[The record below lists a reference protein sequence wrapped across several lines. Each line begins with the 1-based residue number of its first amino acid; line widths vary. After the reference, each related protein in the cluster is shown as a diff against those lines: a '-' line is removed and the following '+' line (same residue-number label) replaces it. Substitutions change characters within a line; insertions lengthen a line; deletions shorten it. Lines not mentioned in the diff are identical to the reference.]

1 MKKTIYLIC
10 TMLCIVFAL
19 KSFGQCSTTAPVT
32 STVTG
37 QANYIQT
44 FALNSIFSTGSSGIG
59 ANRYTDLSSTNSF
72 TIQSGSNIN
81 IQWTKTGAN
90 GTACM
95 WIDFNNNGVFESN
108 EMFYQSPNQNGD
120 NINITIPLS
129 SAINVPLKARL
140 RVYVTPGFSPPS
152 DPCLP
157 YDNLYGET
165 EDYTVVFTCPSNLSM
180 LSNSNLIASGEI
192 QANSKVC
199 NNSGFLTVN
208 LNPFTNFT
216 YTWMPGNSNV
226 ALLPIS
232 TTSSTVTYTASVSIA
247 DCPAIQNTLSR
258 TFTVLQTPTISVS
271 GNTTICNGQ
280 STTLTSSGATTY
292 LWTHL
297 GGGMNPVVVS
307 PTATTVY
314 TVTGITDDID
324 FPTNQVFNGC
334 RHTLYPTV
342 QVVASPT
349 ISISNATV
357 CAGSSF
363 TLNPTGATS
372 YTYSGGSTVVS
383 PTATSVYTITGSNG
397 SCSSSKSVTI
407 STIASPTVSVSN
419 GTICSGNSFTISPT
433 GATNYTYSGGS
444 AIVSPT
450 ATSIY
455 SVTGSNGTCS
465 QTKTMTVVV
474 NARPVISASNGT
486 ICSGASFNL
495 NPTGASTYTI
505 SGGSATV
512 SPTTTTSY
520 TVNGTSAQ
528 GCVSQSDFIATVNVN
543 TTPTITASNGTICA
557 GFSFTISPSGATS
570 YTYSGGGSAVVS
582 PTTNTTYVV
591 TGSNGSCSSTKSV
604 TVTVNPKPFVGFNVG
619 ASYADNL
626 CPNEPLTIP
635 LFGTNN
641 AQSYTLNGNSIPVPT
656 SGIVISPSITTVY
669 TMVATN
675 TITGCAAT
683 FSIAGIVKTRT
694 ITITTT
700 NTLLC
705 TGQTATLIATA
716 SGAGGLYYIWTGGN
730 SSFTGDN
737 IISPS
742 TTTIYTVNAVDNNM
756 GNTNNTNCYYPAT
769 YTQSVSTCTGIEEVT
784 NNNLVSIYPNPANH
798 FITVDVPDTNDGTI
812 VYIINALG
820 EIIATENA
828 TSSNITLNI
837 DNLTNGIYFVKIESK
852 NGSAIKKFIKQ

>member
-1 MKKTIYLIC
+1 MKKTIYSIY
-10 TMLCIVFAL
+10 TMLCIVFAF

-37 QANYIQT
+37 QLNYIQT
-44 FALNSIFSTGSSGIG
+44 FALNSVFSTGSSGIG
-59 ANRYTDLSSTNSF
+59 TNRYTDLSSTNSF
-72 TIQSGSNIN
+72 TVQSGSNIN

-95 WIDFNNNGVFESN
+95 WIDFNNSGVFESS

-120 NINITIPLS
+120 NVNIAIPLS

-165 EDYTVVFTCPSNLSM
+165 EDYTVVLTCPSNLSM
-180 LSNSNLIASGEI
+180 LSNTNLIASGEI

-216 YTWMPGNSNV
+216 YTWMPSNSNV

-232 TTSSTVTYTASVSIA
+232 TTSSTVTYTATVSIA
-247 DCPAIQNTLSR
+247 GCPAIQNTLSR
-258 TFTVLQTPTISVS
+258 SFTVLQTPTISVS

-280 STTLTSSGATTY
+280 STTLTGSGATTY

-297 GGGMNPVVVS
+297 GGGMNPISVS
-307 PTATTVY
+307 PTTTTVY

-324 FPTNQVFNGC
+324 FPANQVFNGC

-372 YTYSGGSTVVS
+372 YTYSGGNAVVS

-397 SCSSSKSVTI
+397 SCSSAKSVTI

-433 GATNYTYSGGS
+433 GATSYTYSGGS

-450 ATSIY
+450 ATSNY

-474 NARPVISASNGT
+474 NNIPVISASNGT

-528 GCVSQSDFIATVNVN
+528 GCVSQSAFVATVNVN
-543 TTPTITASNGTICA
+543 AAPIITVSNGTICS
-557 GFSFTISPSGATS
+557 GSSFTINPSGATS

-591 TGSNGSCSSTKSV
+591 TGSNGSCSSSKNV
-604 TVTVNPKPFVGFNVG
+604 TVTVNPLPN
-619 ASYADNL
+619 SSINIQNQPY
-626 CPNEPLTIP
+626 CPNAVTNIGFVINTVTVAVNGIP
-635 LFGTNN
+635 ATQDQFSNYTY
-641 AQSYTLNGNSIPVPT
+641 AAATTQTLNFVHTNTLTGCTRTQTP
-656 SGIVISPSITTVY
+656 IVYNVLS
-669 TMVATN
+669 N
-675 TITGCAAT
+675 TITISSSSANPICSGQSAIL
-683 FSIAGIVKTRT
+683 IASVAGTPANLAWSNAPVFGNTTT
-694 ITITTT
+694 ITPTITTT
-700 NTLLC
+700 YTIS
-705 TGQTATLIATA
+705 GQDQ
-716 SGAGGLYYIWTGGN
+716 AGYGCNY
-730 SSFTGDN
+730 S
-737 IISPS
+737 
-742 TTTIYTVNAVDNNM
+742 
-756 GNTNNTNCYYPAT
+756 AT
-769 YTQSVSTCTGIEEVT
+769 YTQSVTTCTGIEEAI
-784 NNNLVSIYPNPANH
+784 NSNLVSIYPNPATN
-798 FITVDVPDTNDGTI
+798 FITVGVADVNEGTTI
-812 VYIINALG
+812 HIINALG
-820 EIIATENA
+820 EIVVTETA
-828 TSSNITLNI
+828 TSTSTTLNTE
-837 DNLTNGIYFVKIESK
+837 NLTNGIYFVKVESK
-852 NGSAIKKFIKQ
+852 NSSAIKKFIKQ

>member
-1 MKKTIYLIC
+1 MKKTIYSIY
-10 TMLCIVFAL
+10 TMLCIVFAF

-37 QANYIQT
+37 QLNYIQT
-44 FALNSIFSTGSSGIG
+44 FALNSVFSTGSSGIG
-59 ANRYTDLSSTNSF
+59 TNRYTDLSSTNSF
-72 TIQSGSNIN
+72 TVQSGSNIN

-95 WIDFNNNGVFESN
+95 WIDFNNSGVFESS

-120 NINITIPLS
+120 NVNIAIPLS

-165 EDYTVVFTCPSNLSM
+165 EDYTVVLTCPSNLSM
-180 LSNSNLIASGEI
+180 LSNTNLIASGEI

-216 YTWMPGNSNV
+216 YTWMPSNSNV

-232 TTSSTVTYTASVSIA
+232 TTSSTVTYTATVSIA
-247 DCPAIQNTLSR
+247 GCPAIQNTLSR
-258 TFTVLQTPTISVS
+258 SFTVLQTPTISVS

-280 STTLTSSGATTY
+280 STTLTGSGATTY

-297 GGGMNPVVVS
+297 GGGMNPISVS
-307 PTATTVY
+307 PTTTTVY

-324 FPTNQVFNGC
+324 FPANQVFNGC

-372 YTYSGGSTVVS
+372 YTYSGGNAVVS

-397 SCSSSKSVTI
+397 SCSSAKSVTI

-433 GATNYTYSGGS
+433 GATSYTYSGGS

-450 ATSIY
+450 ATSNY

-474 NARPVISASNGT
+474 NNIPVISASNGT

-528 GCVSQSDFIATVNVN
+528 GCVSQSAFVATVNVN
-543 TTPTITASNGTICA
+543 AAPIITVSNGTICS
-557 GFSFTISPSGATS
+557 GSSFTINPSGATS

-591 TGSNGSCSSTKSV
+591 TGSNGSCSSSKNV
-604 TVTVNPKPFVGFNVG
+604 TVTVNPLPN
-619 ASYADNL
+619 SSINIQNQPY
-626 CPNEPLTIP
+626 CPNAVTNIGFVINTVTVAVNGIP
-635 LFGTNN
+635 ATQDQFSNYTY
-641 AQSYTLNGNSIPVPT
+641 AAATTQTLNFVHTNTLTGCTRTQTP
-656 SGIVISPSITTVY
+656 IVYNVLS
-669 TMVATN
+669 N
-675 TITGCAAT
+675 TITISSSSANPICSGQSAIL
-683 FSIAGIVKTRT
+683 IASVAGTPANLAWSNAPVFGNTTT
-694 ITITTT
+694 ITPTITTT
-700 NTLLC
+700 YTIS
-705 TGQTATLIATA
+705 GQDQ
-716 SGAGGLYYIWTGGN
+716 AGYGCNY
-730 SSFTGDN
+730 S
-737 IISPS
+737 
-742 TTTIYTVNAVDNNM
+742 
-756 GNTNNTNCYYPAT
+756 AT
-769 YTQSVSTCTGIEEVT
+769 YTQSVTTCTGIEEAI
-784 NNNLVSIYPNPANH
+784 NSNLVSIYPNPATN
-798 FITVDVPDTNDGTI
+798 FITVGVADVNEVTTI
-812 VYIINALG
+812 HIINALG
-820 EIIATENA
+820 EIVVTETA
-828 TSSNITLNI
+828 TSTSTTLNTE
-837 DNLTNGIYFVKIESK
+837 NLTNGIYFVKVESK
-852 NGSAIKKFIKQ
+852 NSSAIKKFIKQ

>member
-1 MKKTIYLIC
+1 MKKTIYSIY

-37 QANYIQT
+37 QSNYIQT
-44 FALNSIFSTGSSGIG
+44 FALNSVFSTGSSGIG

-72 TIQSGSNIN
+72 TVQSGSNIN

-95 WIDFNNNGVFESN
+95 WIDFNNSGVFESS

-120 NINITIPLS
+120 NVNIAIPLS

-140 RVYVTPGFSPPS
+140 RVYVTPSFTPPS

-165 EDYTVVFTCPSNLSM
+165 EDYTVVLTCPSNLSM
-180 LSNSNLIASGEI
+180 LSNTNLIASGEI

-208 LNPFTNFT
+208 LNPFANFT

-232 TTSSTVTYTASVSIA
+232 TTSSTVTYTATVSIA
-247 DCPAIQNTLSR
+247 GCPAIQNTLSR
-258 TFTVLQTPTISVS
+258 SFTVLQTPTISVS

-280 STTLTSSGATTY
+280 STTLTGSGATTY

-324 FPTNQVFNGC
+324 FPANQVFNGC

-372 YTYSGGSTVVS
+372 YTYSGGSAVVS

-433 GATNYTYSGGS
+433 GATSYTYSGGS

-450 ATSIY
+450 ATSNY

-512 SPTTTTSY
+512 SPTITTSY

-528 GCVSQSDFIATVNVN
+528 GCVSQSAFVATVNVN
-543 TTPTITASNGTICA
+543 AAPVITVSNGTICS
-557 GFSFTISPSGATS
+557 GSSFTINPSGATS

-591 TGSNGSCSSTKSV
+591 TGSNGSCSSSKNV
-604 TVTVNPKPFVGFNVG
+604 TVTVNPLPN
-619 ASYADNL
+619 SSINIQNQPY
-626 CPNEPLTIP
+626 CPNAVTNIGFVINTVTVAVNGIP
-635 LFGTNN
+635 ATQDQFYNYTYS
-641 AQSYTLNGNSIPVPT
+641 AATTQTLNF
-656 SGIVISPSITTVY
+656 VY
-669 TMVATN
+669 TNTLTGCTRTQTPIVYNVLSN
-675 TITGCAAT
+675 TITISSSSANPICA
-683 FSIAGIVKTRT
+683 
-694 ITITTT
+694 
-700 NTLLC
+700 
-705 TGQTATLIATA
+705 GQSAILTA
-716 SGAGGLYYIWTGGN
+716 SVAGTPANLAWSNAPVFGN
-730 SSFTGDN
+730 
-737 IISPS
+737 
-742 TTTIYTVNAVDNNM
+742 TTTITPTVTTTYTISGQDQAGYGCN
-756 GNTNNTNCYYPAT
+756 YSAT
-769 YTQSVSTCTGIEEVT
+769 YTQSVTTCTGIEEAI
-784 NNNLVSIYPNPANH
+784 NNNLVSIYPNPAND
-798 FITVDVPDTNDGTI
+798 FITVGMADADEGKTI
-812 VYIINALG
+812 HIINALG
-820 EIIATENA
+820 EIVVTETVVS
-828 TSSNITLNI
+828 TSTTLKTE
-837 DNLTNGIYFVKIESK
+837 NLTNGIYFVKVESK
-852 NGSAIKKFIKQ
+852 NSSAIKKFIKQ

>member
-1 MKKTIYLIC
+1 MKKTIYSIY

-44 FALNSIFSTGSSGIG
+44 FALNSVFSTGSSGIG

-72 TIQSGSNIN
+72 TVQSGSNIN

-95 WIDFNNNGVFESN
+95 WIDFNNNSVFESN

-120 NINITIPLS
+120 NVNIAIPLS

-165 EDYTVVFTCPSNLSM
+165 EDYTVVLTCPSNLSM
-180 LSNSNLIASGEI
+180 LSNTNLIASGEI
-192 QANSKVC
+192 QANTKVC

-232 TTSSTVTYTASVSIA
+232 TTSSTVTYTATVSIA
-247 DCPAIQNTLSR
+247 GCPAIQNTLSR
-258 TFTVLQTPTISVS
+258 SFTVLQTPTISVS

-280 STTLTSSGATTY
+280 STTLTGSGATTY

-297 GGGMNPVVVS
+297 GGGMNPISVS
-307 PTATTVY
+307 PTATAVY

-324 FPTNQVFNGC
+324 FPANQVFNGC

-342 QVVASPT
+342 QVVAGPT
-349 ISISNATV
+349 ISISNATI
-357 CAGSSF
+357 CAGTSF

-372 YTYSGGSTVVS
+372 YTYSGGSAVVS

-397 SCSSSKSVTI
+397 SCSSAKSVTI

-433 GATNYTYSGGS
+433 GATSYTYSGGS

-450 ATSIY
+450 ATSNY

-465 QTKTMTVVV
+465 QTKTMT
-474 NARPVISASNGT
+474 
-486 ICSGASFNL
+486 
-495 NPTGASTYTI
+495 
-505 SGGSATV
+505 
-512 SPTTTTSY
+512 
-520 TVNGTSAQ
+520 
-528 GCVSQSDFIATVNVN
+528 
-543 TTPTITASNGTICA
+543 
-557 GFSFTISPSGATS
+557 
-570 YTYSGGGSAVVS
+570 
-582 PTTNTTYVV
+582 
-591 TGSNGSCSSTKSV
+591 
-604 TVTVNPKPFVGFNVG
+604 
-619 ASYADNL
+619 
-626 CPNEPLTIP
+626 
-635 LFGTNN
+635 
-641 AQSYTLNGNSIPVPT
+641 
-656 SGIVISPSITTVY
+656 
-669 TMVATN
+669 
-675 TITGCAAT
+675 
-683 FSIAGIVKTRT
+683 
-694 ITITTT
+694 
-700 NTLLC
+700 LL
-705 TGQTATLIATA
+705 L
-716 SGAGGLYYIWTGGN
+716 
-730 SSFTGDN
+730 
-737 IISPS
+737 
-742 TTTIYTVNAVDNNM
+742 
-756 GNTNNTNCYYPAT
+756 
-769 YTQSVSTCTGIEEVT
+769 
-784 NNNLVSIYPNPANH
+784 
-798 FITVDVPDTNDGTI
+798 I
-812 VYIINALG
+812 VY
-820 EIIATENA
+820 
-828 TSSNITLNI
+828 
-837 DNLTNGIYFVKIESK
+837 
-852 NGSAIKKFIKQ
+852 Q